1 MSVVLSLAFSGV
13 ALGAIYFL
21 AASGLSLIY
30 GLMDILNFAHGM
42 FMTLG
47 AYVGWDVATH
57 LPASWG
63 GVWLFVIEIVG
74 AILGGA
80 LAAAITEVVLIRPL
94 YGRPLAQV
102 LVTIGLD
109 LAVVALIMGGF
120 GNNALTLP
128 VPLWTNRSESNRQGD
143 CAPCR
148 SHCDCRGHC
157 GRAGARWFLRR
168 TRYGIT
174 IRAGVENREMVR
186 ALGIDVGRAFTLV
199 FVIGGA
205 MAGLAGLLYSVVFSG
220 DLVSPLEGD
229 SLLIFAFIV
238 VVIGGLGSIRGS
250 AVAGLLVGLVQDFAN
265 FYLGNHSGLA
275 QFGNLSVVLLL
286 AVVLQWRPRGLF
298 GRTLWQLLEW
308 VLSLERARRSSLRC
322 CPLLD
327 CTSRGSCP
335 VPSTSST
342 RRARW
347 TCSRCASSSPAS
359 RWATT

>member
-1 MSVVLSLAFSGV
+1 MSIVCSLAFSGV
-13 ALGAIYFL
+13 ALGAVYFL

-30 GLMDILNFAHGM
+30 GLMDVLNFAHGM

-57 LPASWG
+57 LPSSWG
-63 GVWLFVIEIVG
+63 GVVLLVIEVVA

-80 LAAAITEVVLIRPL
+80 LAAGITEAVFIRPL

-109 LAVVALIMGGF
+109 LAVVALLMGGF
-120 GNNALTLP
+120 GSNSLTLP
-128 VPLWTNRSESNRQGD
+128 VPLWTIEASRWGKVILPHAD
-143 CAPCR
+143 FLAIA
-148 SHCDCRGHC
+148 
-157 GRAGARWFLRR
+157 AGVTVVVALEWFLRR

-220 DLVSPLEGD
+220 DLISPLQGD
-229 SLLIFAFIV
+229 GLLIFAFIV

-250 AVAGLLVGLVQDFAN
+250 AVAGLIVGLVQDFAN
-265 FYLGNHSGLA
+265 YYLGTHSGLA
-275 QFGNLSVVLLL
+275 EFGNLSVVLLL
-286 AVVLQWRPRGLF
+286 AVVLEWRPRGLF
-298 GRTLWQLLEW
+298 GRTL
-308 VLSLERARRSSLRC
+308 
-322 CPLLD
+322 
-327 CTSRGSCP
+327 
-335 VPSTSST
+335 
-342 RRARW
+342 
-347 TCSRCASSSPAS
+347 
-359 RWATT
+359 